1 MLSNLNTYKCTYL
14 KLMKTFLVHNNVMV
28 FHLMM
33 QVKIEHVSSFKVE
46 EVKLKEVEVI

>member
-1 MLSNLNTYKCTYL
+1 MQNALKPEYL

-46 EVKLKEVEVI
+46 GDEGSLSYIETK